1 MRFFLRSTHRH
12 RVASSPRG
20 RRGYALLLVLLVT
33 VVAVTL
39 ALASATQAT
48 TGRIIQNGSERTS
61 RLDDAALS
69 GLELARDRLNA
80 RQDSVPAEGFGTL
93 ESDVTIT
100 GQPGLRRSTWVSR
113 LGNSDS
119 LTNAGE
125 YGVQSE
131 IVTRVSDGF
140 GNVAIRRS
148 EVFQESFARYAS
160 FSNVGRGADG
170 ATLWWALGA
179 QAQGPVHSND
189 TIYVW
194 SGMPQPQAV
203 FHDQVTTARIIL
215 NRTAAEYRG
224 DPPRERVA
232 AIPLPTTAAL
242 DRVKSIAN
250 RAGYVFTPTLTVG
263 DSANATMRIEFVAI
277 DVNGDGNTT
286 GADEGYFRVY
296 QQTSTTPYGDG
307 YAMGAVPVPPVAP
320 EFIPGGATTVVDSL
334 LFSPNCGVVTTV
346 GALQYVTQT
355 FRSIPPV
362 AGTANYRA
370 RMINKQTAFDNVNA
384 RCFLGGDA
392 RLSPT
397 GVFQPTDS
405 AGGWMLRTA
414 GTVPDAV
421 AARADGA
428 YLWPL
433 SPALNPDFRGVIFA
447 EGRVAVSG
455 VVRGR
460 VTIAARTN
468 IMIAHDLVQATSP
481 ATTTGNCRADD
492 DIVGLFAGRY
502 ILYSD
507 NSLQAPQ
514 RRRDNSTTGAA
525 WLARKD
531 FDHSPRRPDMAV
543 HAAMMALHTYGAE
556 RPNPPAGLPAAQFV
570 NRGTVRVI
578 GGLISNFIGQTG
590 AMSGTSLH
598 GVNEDLSFNRCALPF
613 PPPYFPTTGRWSR
626 SQIFEVNPVGF
637 TPSGWFSGR

>member
-1 MRFFLRSTHRH
+1 MTLFPR
-12 RVASSPRG
+12 SPRRRRAAASTRS

-48 TGRIIQNGSERTS
+48 TGRIIQNGSERTT
-61 RLDDAALS
+61 RLDDVALT
-69 GLELARDRLNA
+69 GLELTRDRLNA
-80 RQDSVPAEGFGTL
+80 RQDSVPAEGFRAI
-93 ESDVTIT
+93 ESDLAIT
-100 GQPGLRRSTWVSR
+100 GMPGVKRSTWVSR
-113 LGNSDS
+113 LGNTDS
-119 LTNAGE
+119 LASAGE
-125 YGVQSE
+125 YGVQAE

-140 GNVAIRRS
+140 GNVAIRRA

-160 FSNVGRGADG
+160 FSHVGRGANG

-189 TIYVW
+189 TIWVW
-194 SGMPQPQAV
+194 NATPWPQAV
-203 FHDQVTTARIIL
+203 FHDQVTTARIIR
-215 NRTAAEYRG
+215 NRASAEYRG

-232 AIPLPTTAAL
+232 IIPLPTTAEL

-296 QQTSTTPYGDG
+296 QQTSTAPYGAG
-307 YAMGAVPVPPVAP
+307 YTMGAVPVPPVEP
-320 EFIPGGATTVVDSL
+320 LLIPGGATAVVDSL

-346 GALQYVTQT
+346 GALQAVPQT
-355 FRSIPPV
+355 FRAIPAV
-362 AGTANYRA
+362 LTGANYRA

-384 RCFLGGDA
+384 RCFLGGDD

-405 AGGWMLRTA
+405 VGGWMLRTS
-414 GTVPDAV
+414 GTVPAAV
-421 AARADGA
+421 AARPDGA

-433 SPALNPDFRGVIFA
+433 SPALNPDFRGMIFA

-460 VTIAARTN
+460 VTVSARTN
-468 IMIAHDLVQATSP
+468 IIIAHDLVQATSP
-481 ATTTGNCRADD
+481 ATASGNCRADD

-502 ILYSD
+502 ILYAD

-514 RRRDNSTTGAA
+514 RRRDNSNTGAA

-590 AMSGTSLH
+590 TMSGANLH

>member
-1 MRFFLRSTHRH
+1 MTFLLTPSRRRRIPAPST
-12 RVASSPRG
+12 A

-33 VVAVTL
+33 IVAVTL

-69 GLELARDRLNA
+69 GLEFARDRLNA
-80 RQDSVPAEGFGTL
+80 REDSVPADGFGTL
-93 ESDVTIT
+93 ESDVAIS
-100 GQPGLRRSTWVSR
+100 GLPGVKRSTWVSR
-113 LGNSDS
+113 LGNTDS
-119 LTNAGE
+119 LANAGE
-125 YGVQSE
+125 YGVQAE
-131 IVTRVSDGF
+131 IVTKVTDRS
-140 GNVAIRRS
+140 GNVAIRRA
-148 EVFQESFARYAS
+148 EVYQESFARYAS
-160 FSNVGRGADG
+160 FSHVGKGANG

-194 SGMPQPQAV
+194 NGNPRPQAV

-232 AIPLPTTAAL
+232 VIPLPTTAEL

-286 GADEGYFRVY
+286 GPDEGYFRVY
-296 QQTSTTPYGDG
+296 QQTSTTPYGEG
-307 YAMGAVPVPPVAP
+307 YAMGAVPVPPVDP
-320 EFIPGGATTVVDSL
+320 QLVPGGATTVVDSL

-346 GALQYVTQT
+346 GALQAVPQT
-355 FRSIPPV
+355 FRRIPAV
-362 AGTANYRA
+362 TGGANYRA

-384 RCFLGGDA
+384 RCFLGGDD

-405 AGGWMLRTA
+405 AGGWMRRTS
-414 GTVPDAV
+414 GSVPAAV
-421 AARADGA
+421 AARADGE

-433 SPALNPDFRGVIFA
+433 SPALNPNFRGVIFA

-460 VTIAARTN
+460 VTLAARTN
-468 IMIAHDLVQATSP
+468 IIIAHDLVQATSP
-481 ATTTGNCRADD
+481 ATANGNCRADD

-502 ILYSD
+502 ILYAD

-514 RRRDNSTTGAA
+514 RRRDNSNNGGA
-525 WLARKD
+525 WMARKD

-590 AMSGTSLH
+590 TMSGANLH

-613 PPPYFPTTGRWSR
+613 PPPYFPTTGRWTR
-626 SQIFEVNPVGF
+626 SQIFEINPVGF
-637 TPSGWFSGR
+637 TPSGWFAGR